1 MDEAVDPGESIS
13 RFLRNSSHF
22 RPALCRP
29 HYSAYLPRVA
39 DGEISVYRTS
49 GLAPPDIAS
58 LGARYVGR
66 PDSPLKGHC
75 DLVASAFFSEGLNI
89 ESAPIPHVRH
99 ANVKGWATDP
109 KNRIIARKLAE
120 LATLTAY

>member
-1 MDEAVDPGESIS
+1 MDEAVGPAESIS
-13 RFLRNSSHF
+13 RYLRNNSHL
-22 RPALCRP
+22 RLAWGRP
-29 HYSAYLPRVA
+29 HFSAYMPRFP
-39 DGEISVYRTS
+39 DGEISVYRTTGMAS
-49 GLAPPDIAS
+49 SDIAS

-89 ESAPIPHVRH
+89 ESAPNPHERH

-109 KNRIIARKLAE
+109 KNRIIARKLSDQ
-120 LATLTAY
+120 ATLSVY